1 MAKWFRVQD
10 FQLHPLGSNLALVT
24 GASVTLVNRQMIC
37 LLPVEVFSYLFAE
50 LGHELAYHLAT
61 PRWIAS
67 HPGTHQ
73 TTKPRMESGEAFL
86 GLFKRLSS
94 LLGQSFRLT

>member
-37 LLPVEVFSYLFAE
+37 LLPVEVFIQLSLCRTCSRACIQ
-50 LGHELAYHLAT
+50 LSNTSLDSQSSRHSSDHKASNGIGRSL
-61 PRWIAS
+61 PRFI
-67 HPGTHQ
+67 
-73 TTKPRMESGEAFL
+73 
-86 GLFKRLSS
+86 
-94 LLGQSFRLT
+94 